1 MVSRS
6 SLDQSQL
13 ANIPPRNT
21 KTTMQQGDPM
31 NVSHEGAKANNTKYD
46 KTKKKQKTCARRT
59 KLKVYIPLSS
69 FYYPKFDSSPLYSLF

>member
-1 MVSRS
+1 
-6 SLDQSQL
+6 
-13 ANIPPRNT
+13 
-21 KTTMQQGDPM
+21 M

-69 FYYPKFDSSPLYSLF
+69 FYYPKFDSSPLYSLFWVHKIIEHHTFNNTYKD

>member
-1 MVSRS
+1 
-6 SLDQSQL
+6 
-13 ANIPPRNT
+13 
-21 KTTMQQGDPM
+21 MQQGDPM

-69 FYYPKFDSSPLYSLF
+69 FYYPKFDSSP